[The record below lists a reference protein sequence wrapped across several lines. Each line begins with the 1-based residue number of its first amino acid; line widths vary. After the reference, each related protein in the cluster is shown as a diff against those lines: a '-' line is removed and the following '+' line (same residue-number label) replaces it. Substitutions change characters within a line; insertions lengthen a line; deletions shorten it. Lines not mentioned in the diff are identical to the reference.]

1 MGDWAILPHLLGE
14 LLLNH
19 ERLVG
24 RLQQRNYIQ
33 PKDEKEANKIGT
45 NRNRKIA
52 EIKRKKAKKFT
63 IFDPLGWALGV
74 GGWGWGRR
82 RNPRGGANPR
92 RDSGEDDT
100 FYMDI
105 RPGWVQPLVEPTRDE
120 ESV

>member
-19 ERLVG
+19 EGLVG

-33 PKDEKEANKIGT
+33 SKDEKEANKIGT

-52 EIKRKKAKKFT
+52 EIKRKKAEKFT

-74 GGWGWGRR
+74 GGWGRR

-92 RDSGEDDT
+92 RDTGEDDT

>member
-33 PKDEKEANKIGT
+33 SKDEKEANKIGT

-52 EIKRKKAKKFT
+52 EIKRKKAEKFT

-74 GGWGWGRR
+74 GKT
-82 RNPRGGANPR
+82 PKP
-92 RDSGEDDT
+92 
-100 FYMDI
+100 
-105 RPGWVQPLVEPTRDE
+105 
-120 ESV
+120 